1 MVRLKRCGLTE
12 LAATLVVA
20 CRKMLIGSALYARSV
35 QYALNL
41 GIAPTDKW
49 QLLDR
54 VAGAVVTD
62 AQS

>member
-1 MVRLKRCGLTE
+1 MARSKRCGLTA

-20 CRKMLIGSALYARSV
+20 CRRMLIGSALYALSV
-35 QYALNL
+35 QCALNFD
-41 GIAPTDKW
+41 IAPTDKW